1 MAGLNRCRVLRRAGL
16 GYLAGDGRK
25 WRHLKYWGFDVV
37 EGKNVFSKAL
47 SSVVE
52 ARTREASRQLGY
64 RHQHQ
69 LIGALTKRP

>member
-1 MAGLNRCRVLRRAGL
+1 LN
-16 GYLAGDGRK
+16 
-25 WRHLKYWGFDVV
+25 YWGFDVA
-37 EGKNVFSKAL
+37 ESKGVFSRAL

-52 ARTREASRQLGY
+52 ARTRETARQPGY